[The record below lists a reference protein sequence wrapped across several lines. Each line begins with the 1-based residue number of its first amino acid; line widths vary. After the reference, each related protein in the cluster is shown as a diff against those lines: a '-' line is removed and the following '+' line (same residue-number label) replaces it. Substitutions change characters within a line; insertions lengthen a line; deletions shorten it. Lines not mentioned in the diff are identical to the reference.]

1 MPGRISRRR
10 FSDDWNRAVIAYTGI
25 ERPTRV
31 ILPVYRPREN
41 KRERMNYSYRW
52 SHLRD
57 LPDSYGSLAD
67 AELQTLRR
75 VWLEQKDDLEEGG
88 LVSTFTQRLIRE
100 YAIEGGIIERA
111 YTLDRGITQLLID
124 RGIDATLIPHGA
136 TNKDP
141 KQVAR
146 IIEAHQSVVEDVFD
160 LVKGGRPLSVGV
172 MKDMHAALLQH
183 ESSTLAMDT
192 LGRSV
197 QVPLLKGKYKELPN
211 NPQRPSDESMH
222 EYCPPEHVAAE
233 MDRMMALHVE
243 HEQKGVPTEIE
254 AAWLHH
260 VFTQI
265 HPFQDGNGRIARLL
279 ASYVFIKDNYFP
291 LTLVDNQDRETY
303 ITALELADGGDL
315 RPLVTL
321 FSAVQRRTFVKVLGI
336 ASTVQR
342 QAGMEQIIAAAR
354 HAIIS
359 RKQAHIYRLEQAK
372 RTARMLHELT
382 VQRLEALAEK
392 LQADLGPLSPDFHFR
407 VDSEANEGHRRHYF
421 KGQIIELARELDYYA
436 NISVYH
442 DWSRLILRTDDQ
454 SEILVSFH
462 GIGYEYRGVLA
473 ASVGFYKRVETEE
486 GERETTKT
494 TGACE
499 TVFQVNYLEIPETIR
514 TRFEQWLQDSLTRA
528 MEMWRTGL

>member
-1 MPGRISRRR
+1 
-10 FSDDWNRAVIAYTGI
+10 
-25 ERPTRV
+25 
-31 ILPVYRPREN
+31 
-41 KRERMNYSYRW
+41 MNVSYSYRW

-57 LPDSYGSLAD
+57 LPENPAGLAD

-75 VWLEQKDDLEEGG
+75 VWLEQKGDLEESG
-88 LVSTFTQRLIRE
+88 LVSTFTERLIRE

-124 RGIDATLIPHGA
+124 RGIDASLIPHSA
-136 TNKDP
+136 TNRDP
-141 KQVAR
+141 QQVAR
-146 IIEAHQSVVEDVFD
+146 IIQAHQAVVEGVFD

-172 MKDMHAALLQH
+172 IKEMHAALLQH
-183 ESSTLAMDT
+183 ESSTVAMDT
-192 LGRSV
+192 LGRTV
-197 QVPLLKGKYKELPN
+197 DVPLVKGKYKELPN
-211 NPQRPSDESMH
+211 NPQRPDKLMH

-233 MDRMMALHVE
+233 MDRMMVLHTE
-243 HEQKGVPTEIE
+243 HEKHGVPTEVE

-265 HPFQDGNGRIARLL
+265 HPFQDGNGRLARLI
-279 ASYVFIKDNYFP
+279 ASYVFIKGNYFP
-291 LTLVDNQDRETY
+291 LTLVDNQDREAY
-303 ITALELADGGDL
+303 ITALEIADGGDL
-315 RPLVTL
+315 QSLVAL
-321 FSAVQRRTFVKVLGI
+321 FSSVQRRTFVKVLGI

-342 QAGMEQIIAAAR
+342 QAGMDQIIAAAR
-354 HAIIS
+354 HAIVS
-359 RKQAHIYRLEQAK
+359 RKQAHLYRLEQAK

-382 VQRLEALAEK
+382 NARLESVATK
-392 LQADLGPLSPDFHFR
+392 LQADLGSLSADFHFR
-407 VDSEANEGHRRHYF
+407 VDSEADEGHRRHYF
-421 KGQIIELARELDYYA
+421 KGQVIEVAKGLDYFA

-494 TGACE
+494 TNACD
-499 TVFQVNYLEIPETIR
+499 TVFQINYLENPETTR
-514 TRFEQWLQDSLTRA
+514 TRFEQWLQDALTRA

>member
-1 MPGRISRRR
+1 
-10 FSDDWNRAVIAYTGI
+10 
-25 ERPTRV
+25 
-31 ILPVYRPREN
+31 
-41 KRERMNYSYRW
+41 
-52 SHLRD
+52 
-57 LPDSYGSLAD
+57 
-67 AELQTLRR
+67 
-75 VWLEQKDDLEEGG
+75 VWLEQKDDLEESG
-88 LVSTFTQRLIRE
+88 LVSKFTERLIRE

-124 RGIDATLIPHGA
+124 RGIDASLIPHGA

-141 KQVAR
+141 QQVAR
-146 IIEAHQSVVEDVFD
+146 IIQAHQAVVESVFD
-160 LVKGGRPLSVGV
+160 LVKGGRTLSVGV
-172 MKDMHAALLQH
+172 MKEMHAALLQH
-183 ESSTLAMDT
+183 ESSTLALDT
-192 LGRSV
+192 LGRTV

-211 NPQRPSDESMH
+211 NPQRPDKLMH
-222 EYCPPEHVAAE
+222 EYCPPEHVSAE
-233 MDRMMALHVE
+233 MDRMMTLHAE
-243 HEQKGVPTEIE
+243 HEKKGVPTEVE

-291 LTLVDNQDRETY
+291 LTLTDNQDRETY
-303 ITALELADGGDL
+303 IKALEMADEGDL
-315 RPLVTL
+315 RPLLTL

-354 HAIIS
+354 HAIVS
-359 RKQAHIYRLEQAK
+359 RKQAHVYKVEQAK
-372 RTARMLHELT
+372 RTARELHQLT
-382 VQRLEALAEK
+382 VQRLETLAQTLLTE
-392 LQADLGPLSPDFHFR
+392 LGPLSPDFHFKI
-407 VDSEANEGHRRHYF
+407 DFESNEGHRRHYF
-421 KGQIIELARELDYYA
+421 KGQIIELARALDYYA

-486 GERETTKT
+486 GERETTKAT
-494 TGACE
+494 CACE
-499 TVFQVNYLEIPETIR
+499 SVFQINYLESPEATR
-514 TRFEQWLQDSLTRA
+514 TRFEHWLQESLTRA